1 MAVMSAIRM
10 AINSAFLTLANAQG
24 VRFQWRGS
32 YQPPV
37 FARLAGVVRLVAK
50 MHLLWIEIAQSHNGG
65 TICDS

>member
-24 VRFQWRGS
+24 VRFQWWDT
-32 YQPPV
+32 YQPLL
-37 FARLAGVVRLVAK
+37 FARLAGIVRLVAK
-50 MHLLWIEIAQSHNGG
+50 MYLPRIEIAQSHNGG